1 MTREKLYVLPKGIP
15 LGAEWKARS
24 VSKSLFALSLSSL
37 APSYGNRSC
46 LGTSNLNT
54 QVFLQ
59 STAVFPSYFNCC
71 VSFCPALFPFLRISS
86 FHTSGLLMMPQ
97 SLLASSSWFYPLC
110 VFAVLP
116 CFFYWPSRTI
126 STVTEGNAAQPRLTL
141 CEPTDRS
148 PPGSPVPGTLQARA
162 LECVAIPFSRGSSL
176 PGDQTWGSHIA
187 GRFFTIWATREAH
200 LFSIHPL
207 RF

>member
-24 VSKSLFALSLSSL
+24 VSKCLSALSLSSL

-97 SLLASSSWFYPLC
+97 SLVASSSWFYPLC
-110 VFAVLP
+110 VFAVSQW
-116 CFFYWPSRTI
+116 FSI
-126 STVTEGNAAQPRLTL
+126 
-141 CEPTDRS
+141 D
-148 PPGSPVPGTLQARA
+148 PPGRSLRWPKGTPLSHGWLCVSPRTVAHQAPPS
-162 LECVAIPFSRGSSL
+162 LGLSRQEHWS
-176 PGDQTWGSHIA
+176 A
-187 GRFFTIWATREAH
+187 
-200 LFSIHPL
+200 
-207 RF
+207 